1 MIYICTKLR
10 ENISNGKSYGSDM
23 ILILIFTKGHN
34 FVNIARTVIILVF
47 AHRLIMVYICTK
59 FRENIL
65 NGSRVMERI
74 RFVTNRQT
82 NRHT

>member
-10 ENISNGKSYGSDM
+10 ENISNGKSYESDM

-47 AHRLIMVYICTK
+47 AHRLSMIYICTK

-65 NGSRVMERI
+65 NGLRVTEWT
-74 RFVTNRQT
+74 RFQY
-82 NRHT
+82 